1 MKRWAARGL
10 ESKNPW
16 MEGIGP
22 RLNAIIHRPDTFLAP
37 TQRAS
42 LSAFPRQRSP
52 RHSQAVAPQILQNTD
67 INRLIT
73 RLALGVDIYAW
84 KKAGARAEEGGW
96 EGRKGNRDR
105 SGMEEVA
112 RWKFGETPT
121 RSRFEGEYKQRLTTR
136 RADIVNCKNYTL
148 LVGYRP
154 LPVVGLERVIGESRS
169 L

>member
-1 MKRWAARGL
+1 
-10 ESKNPW
+10 

-22 RLNAIIHRPDTFLAP
+22 RLNTIIHRPDTFLAP
-37 TQRAS
+37 TQQAS

-84 KKAGARAEEGGW
+84 KKAGARAEEGD
-96 EGRKGNRDR
+96 EGRGER

-121 RSRFEGEYKQRLTTR
+121 RSRFEGEYKQRSTTR

-154 LPVVGLERVIGESRS
+154 LLTVGGTGWRE
-169 L
+169 

>member
-84 KKAGARAEEGGW
+84 KKAGARAEEGEWGGKGERETEIGAGW
-96 EGRKGNRDR
+96 RRWRGGNLAKRQPEAVSKASINND
-105 SGMEEVA
+105 
-112 RWKFGETPT
+112 
-121 RSRFEGEYKQRLTTR
+121 QRR
-136 RADIVNCKNYTL
+136 
-148 LVGYRP
+148 
-154 LPVVGLERVIGESRS
+154 VGLIS
-169 L
+169 LIAKTICSWSAIVLCLLLGWRE

>member
-1 MKRWAARGL
+1 MKRWAGL
-10 ESKNPW
+10 ENKNPW

-37 TQRAS
+37 TQQAS

-84 KKAGARAEEGGW
+84 KKAGARVEEGDGGKGERETEIGVGW
-96 EGRKGNRDR
+96 RRWRGGNLAKRQPEAVSKASINND
-105 SGMEEVA
+105 
-112 RWKFGETPT
+112 
-121 RSRFEGEYKQRLTTR
+121 QRR
-136 RADIVNCKNYTL
+136 
-148 LVGYRP
+148 
-154 LPVVGLERVIGESRS
+154 VGLISLIAKTIRSWSAIVLCLLLAKRVGESDWRE
-169 L
+169 

>member
-1 MKRWAARGL
+1 MKRWAGL

-37 TQRAS
+37 TQQAS

-84 KKAGARAEEGGW
+84 KKAGARQ
-96 EGRKGNRDR
+96 RKGT
-105 SGMEEVA
+105 
-112 RWKFGETPT
+112 GE
-121 RSRFEGEYKQRLTTR
+121 REKGKQR
-136 RADIVNCKNYTL
+136 
-148 LVGYRP
+148 
-154 LPVVGLERVIGESRS
+154 
-169 L
+169 

>member
-1 MKRWAARGL
+1 MLKNNRSLEVSPSRFGRAASAEPEEEGRPRETAGEGGL

-37 TQRAS
+37 TQQAS

-84 KKAGARAEEGGW
+84 KKGWRAGRGRGWGEE
-96 EGRKGNRDR
+96 RKGNRDR
-105 SGMEEVA
+105 SGVEEEEVEIWRNA
-112 RWKFGETPT
+112 NSKPF
-121 RSRFEGEYKQRLTTR
+121 R
-136 RADIVNCKNYTL
+136 R
-148 LVGYRP
+148 
-154 LPVVGLERVIGESRS
+154 RV
-169 L
+169 